1 MFVLKKA
8 LEFKL
13 PPILVINK
21 IDRADARIK
30 EVVNEVYD
38 LFIDLD
44 AAEDQLDFPLIYTN
58 AKKGQSKLDMDDDPS
73 DLRPLFDLILNTVPA
88 TEGDKNGAL
97 QVLVTN
103 IDYNDY
109 VGRLAIGR
117 VFQGP

>member
-1 MFVLKKA
+1 
-8 LEFKL
+8 
-13 PPILVINK
+13 
-21 IDRADARIK
+21 
-30 EVVNEVYD
+30 
-38 LFIDLD
+38 
-44 AAEDQLDFPLIYTN
+44 
-58 AKKGQSKLDMDDDPS
+58 MDDDPS